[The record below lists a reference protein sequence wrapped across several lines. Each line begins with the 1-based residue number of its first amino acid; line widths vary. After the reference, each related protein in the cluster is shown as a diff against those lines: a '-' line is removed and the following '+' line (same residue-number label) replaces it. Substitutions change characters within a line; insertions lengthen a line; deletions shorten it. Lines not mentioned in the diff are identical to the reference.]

1 MSGEVQDFMTSAQ
14 AAWIAWQVPS
24 VKFVKDD
31 LKVKDSTTPVQAL
44 RVAFS
49 LPVRDML
56 HMVGLTLR
64 PWFGEIMD
72 ELVQGASA

>member
-1 MSGEVQDFMTSAQ
+1 M
-14 AAWIAWQVPS
+14 
-24 VKFVKDD
+24 
-31 LKVKDSTTPVQAL
+31 VKDSTTPVQAL

-64 PWFGEIMD
+64 SWFGEHLPGSEVRLVRPKESWVD
-72 ELVQGASA
+72 DPELRARIEADGDAAILGVGL

>member
-1 MSGEVQDFMTSAQ
+1 V
-14 AAWIAWQVPS
+14 
-24 VKFVKDD
+24 
-31 LKVKDSTTPVQAL
+31 VKDSTTPVQAL
-44 RVAFS
+44 RVAFF

>member
-1 MSGEVQDFMTSAQ
+1 MGQ
-14 AAWIAWQVPS
+14 AGKVWAKAWGQVAPS
-24 VKFVKDD
+24 VVKDN
-31 LKVKDSTTPVQAL
+31 STTPVPAL

-49 LPVRDML
+49 LPVRDRL